1 MKNIMTKLA
10 GALTLSIGFSGALMA
25 QSSPTLVF
33 VHGAHF
39 SGNAW
44 AKVQQELNSKV
55 ANIAIDLPGR
65 KDNITPNKV
74 SLELSAAALCTSLG
88 KIKGEKI
95 IISHSQGGAVTN
107 ASLGLCPAEA
117 ISKLIYVTSVAP
129 LEGESAFDSLSDQDG
144 KNYFNGVVYDEA
156 STLLNI
162 SNDDKFAETF
172 APKANKTQLR
182 WLAKHAVSEPSVLAE
197 SKLSLDAER
206 YDNLAKYYAFAKQD
220 KIISLSTQEQIASK
234 LSLTQS
240 FEIDS
245 GHLPMLTHA
254 DTLAEIIENIVK

>member
-1 MKNIMTKLA
+1 VTAVAPQEGEKA
-10 GALTLSIGFSGALMA
+10 FDALT
-25 QSSPTLVF
+25 
-33 VHGAHF
+33 
-39 SGNAW
+39 
-44 AKVQQELNSKV
+44 KV
-55 ANIAIDLPGR
+55 
-65 KDNITPNKV
+65 
-74 SLELSAAALCTSLG
+74 
-88 KIKGEKI
+88 
-95 IISHSQGGAVTN
+95 
-107 ASLGLCPAEA
+107 
-117 ISKLIYVTSVAP
+117 
-129 LEGESAFDSLSDQDG
+129 DG
-144 KNYFNGVVYDEA
+144 KNYFNGVVYDET

-206 YDNLAKYYAFAKQD
+206 YDNLAKYYVFAKQD

>member
-1 MKNIMTKLA
+1 MKNIMAKLA

-39 SGNAW
+39 SGNSW

-74 SLELSAAALCTSLG
+74 SLELSAAALCSSLG
-88 KIKGEKI
+88 KIEGEKV

-107 ASLGLCPAEA
+107 ASLGLCPTEA

-129 LEGESAFDSLSDQDG
+129 LEGEAAFDSLSDQDG
-144 KNYFNGVVYDEA
+144 KNYFSGVVYDKTSA
-156 STLLNI
+156 LLKI
-162 SNDDKFAETF
+162 SNNDKFAKTF
-172 APKANKTQLR
+172 APKANKMQLR
-182 WLAKHAVSEPSVLAE
+182 WLEKHAVSEPSVLAE
-197 SKLSLDAER
+197 SKLSLDAKRFE
-206 YDNLAKYYAFAKQD
+206 DLDKYYVYAKQD
-220 KIISLSTQEQIASK
+220 KIISLSSQKKIASK
-234 LSLTQS
+234 LSITQS